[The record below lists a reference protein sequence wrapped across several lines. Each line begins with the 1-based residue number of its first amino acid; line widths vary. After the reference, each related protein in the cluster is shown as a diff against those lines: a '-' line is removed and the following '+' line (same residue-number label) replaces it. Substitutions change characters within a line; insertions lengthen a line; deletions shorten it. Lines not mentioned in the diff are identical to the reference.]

1 MEYEQKGTYHDC
13 PLKDPTSSW
22 KNQIEIFI
30 PNGQEASDPCVLIRE
45 KLEEAEKG
53 HPVGGLSVSINLDP
67 QGLPDTEPINQAA
80 YTSWY
85 EVPNAL
91 TAEDC

>member
-1 MEYEQKGTYHDC
+1 MQ
-13 PLKDPTSSW
+13 
-22 KNQIEIFI
+22 IFI

-53 HPVGGLSVSINLDP
+53 DPVGGLSVSINLDP

-80 YTSWY
+80 YTS
-85 EVPNAL
+85 
-91 TAEDC
+91 